1 MVAYSLYKYSVT
13 KTIYLARLIYKRL
26 QILSGEV
33 VKYENGFL
41 NNFYFTMYYQE
52 KMAASLTAILK
63 DLSLYD
69 MGISIFL
76 QDSQLYW

>member
-1 MVAYSLYKYSVT
+1 MAYSLYKYNVT
-13 KTIYLARLIYKRL
+13 KPIYLARLIYKRL
-26 QILSGEV
+26 QILSVEV